1 MSRPS
6 ARPCSLRILI
16 AVDRDDGA
24 CLFGGGAQSSDHT
37 ELEAQR
43 LALDRIDETFKRE
56 GLSVQALF
64 DLAQSI
70 NPVRAALLAKI
81 AQLEPR
87 LAQVD
92 AALGHLGPAP
102 AQIAPPEG
110 EAIAAQ
116 RARLNAERVS
126 VDAALKHA
134 RLLAARAD
142 DLAAQINDHR
152 RSLYARQ
159 LFEPSPSVLSPFLW
173 VEAAKA
179 FGEELGLLGELIAS
193 SWNSL
198 REQDSLIR
206 GAMAAL
212 T

>member
-1 MSRPS
+1 MALSFS
-6 ARPCSLRILI
+6 AV
-16 AVDRDDGA
+16 AQ
-24 CLFGGGAQSSDHT
+24 QSSDHT

-70 NPVRAALLAKI
+70 NPVRAELLAKI

-87 LAQVD
+87 LAQIG
-92 AALGHLGPAP
+92 AALEQLGLAP
-102 AQIAPPEG
+102 SQVAPPEG
-110 EAIAAQ
+110 AAIAAQ
-116 RARLNAERVS
+116 RARLNAELGTI
-126 VDAALKHA
+126 DAALKHA

-159 LFEPSPSVLSPFLW
+159 LFEPSPSVRSPFLW

-179 FGEELGLLGELIAS
+179 LARSWGFLAS
-193 SWNSL
+193 SLHRPGIRWANRTPD
-198 REQDSLIR
+198 RERLYRGLR
-206 GAMAAL
+206 GA
-212 T
+212 